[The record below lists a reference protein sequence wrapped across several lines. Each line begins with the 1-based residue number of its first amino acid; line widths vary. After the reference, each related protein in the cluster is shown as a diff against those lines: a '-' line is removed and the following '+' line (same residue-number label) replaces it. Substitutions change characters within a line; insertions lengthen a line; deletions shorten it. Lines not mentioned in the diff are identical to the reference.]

1 MNIKQAKEEI
11 KHTVQ
16 AYLSKDAFGEYKIP
30 AVRQR
35 PVLLIG
41 PPGIGKTQIMEQ
53 IARELGVGLVAYT
66 ITHHTRQSAIG
77 LPFIREKEYSG
88 QTYSVTEYTMSEII
102 ASVYEKIE
110 QTGNKEGI
118 LFIDEIHR
126 FNKLQQD
133 ALLPYV
139 ENGTI
144 ILIGATTENPYFE
157 VNKALISRSMV
168 IKLNPLTEENVYQVL
183 KNALTKKEGL
193 RRISNKN
200 RG

>member
-1 MNIKQAKEEI
+1 M
-11 KHTVQ
+11 
-16 AYLSKDAFGEYKIP
+16 
-30 AVRQR
+30 
-35 PVLLIG
+35 
-41 PPGIGKTQIMEQ
+41 
-53 IARELGVGLVAYT
+53 
-66 ITHHTRQSAIG
+66 
-77 LPFIREKEYSG
+77 
-88 QTYSVTEYTMSEII
+88 
-102 ASVYEKIE
+102 
-110 QTGNKEGI
+110 
-118 LFIDEIHR
+118 
-126 FNKLQQD
+126 
-133 ALLPYV
+133 LPYV